1 MRGLGT
7 DCVIAEPMRGLKNA
21 FNGANRKT
29 DTQTEGHG
37 DSDSMTESAKSGRFS
52 GNYSFNIYCKKG
64 SRIG

>member
-21 FNGANRKT
+21 SNGANRKT

-37 DSDSMTESAKSGRFS
+37 DSDSMTESADSVEITALIF
-52 GNYSFNIYCKKG
+52 IVKKAAE
-64 SRIG
+64 